1 MYIKQEFRP
10 MKNTSKNR
18 PLPSVSPLSEKEK
31 AVLAHIENCLSQQGI
46 SPSYQEIKDHFG
58 FASLNSVQNYL
69 KQLVAKGYIAI
80 PTHQKRA
87 IQILHP
93 SNSVQEAVQQLRK
106 QKPVATAPQTSAMM
120 SSKEVFSLPLLG
132 KVAAGQP
139 LEAFSHDE
147 FVDVPPSMVRNPSKT
162 FALKVSGSSMIDD
175 GIHDGDVILVQKQA
189 SVTNGEI
196 VVASIENESTVK
208 RYFLRPHPQQQEKM
222 VELRPA
228 NSTMKSMW
236 YPPDQVDIQGVLV
249 GLIRTF

>member
-1 MYIKQEFRP
+1 
-10 MKNTSKNR
+10 MKHPLISAT
-18 PLPSVSPLSEKEK
+18 PLPPLTEKEK
-31 AVLAHIENCLSQQGI
+31 AVLAHIEDCLSQHGI

-69 KQLVAKGYIAI
+69 KQLVAKGYIVI

-87 IQILHP
+87 IQILH
-93 SNSVQEAVQQLRK
+93 SSRHVQEAVQQLQK
-106 QKPVATAPQTSAMM
+106 QKTVAVAASSESSPV
-120 SSKEVFSLPLLG
+120 KELFSLPLLG
-132 KVAAGQP
+132 KVAAGRP
-139 LEAFSHDE
+139 LEAFHHDE
-147 FVDVPPSMVRNPSKT
+147 FVEVPPSMVRNPSKT
-162 FALKVSGSSMIDD
+162 FALKVSGSSMIED

-208 RYFLRPHPQQQEKM
+208 RYFLRPHPEQKNKM

-228 NSTMKSMW
+228 NSSLKSMW
-236 YPPDQVDIQGVLV
+236 YPPDEVDIQGVLV